1 MANQT
6 QSITDVQT
14 VVRNTA
20 GAMSMADPF
29 IANANKDEID
39 FVMNPAQTGATCLI
53 TRPATGFAQDTWDMT
68 GNEGAVQQETQ
79 TFTVDKQI
87 MANIAASGV
96 DWATR
101 LVNNKPMLDDF
112 LQANA
117 RSIAIKVAQKAS
129 EKATEQT
136 YRCYHGGLTAAGVA
150 GGVGAINDMTQ
161 IRSAANAMFDYGAQG
176 QYDLYLDSE
185 TNNAVVDSGLSKFTL
200 NRNNSEAQSWLI
212 GDTENLSM
220 LRASTLH
227 THVAGTVGNAGTE
240 LTLTNVNAAGNQ
252 LTFSGAGAAA
262 TVFENDILEFQATT
276 LSEVSYLGHV
286 DMGYRRAQARVI
298 APAVA
303 TAAGVI
309 VLNVELGNNKGF
321 IAPNAA
327 GTEQAFQNIN
337 RALISAGANSD
348 KARII
353 PSHKVGLLAQKR
365 TYFLGMPKLDV
376 MSGWESASESVNG
389 VSLRL
394 TDASD
399 IRTAQMMKRM
409 DCLAGWCFTSETAM
423 RIALPVAIQ

>member
-6 QSITDVQT
+6 QSIQDVQT

-68 GNEGAVQQETQ
+68 GNEGAVQQQTQ

-87 MANIAASGV
+87 MANITASGA

-101 LVNNKPMLDDF
+101 LVNNKPLLDDF

-161 IRSAANAMFDYGAQG
+161 IRSAANAMYDYGVQG

-227 THVAGTVGNAGTE
+227 THTSGTIGNDGAE

-252 LTFSGAGAAA
+252 LTFSGAGAAG
-262 TVFENDILEFQATT
+262 TVNANDIIEFQSAD
-276 LSEVSYLGHV
+276 LYEVSYLGQV
-286 DMGYRRAQARVI
+286 PLSNRKVQARVT

-303 TAAGVI
+303 TAGGNIVI
-309 VLNVELGNNKGF
+309 DVELGNGKGF
-321 IAPNAA
+321 IAPNAV

-337 RALISAGANSD
+337 RALVAAGAGAD
-348 KARII
+348 KARVI
-353 PSHKVGLLAQKR
+353 PDHKVGILAQKR

-376 MSGWESASESVNG
+376 MPGWGSASESVNG

-394 TDASD
+394 TDGSD
-399 IRTAQMMKRM
+399 FQTAKMMKRM

-423 RIALPVAIQ
+423 RIALPA